1 MQAIL
6 APEVCPSCG
15 SPLEWKNDM
24 LYCVNSLCPAQVQK
38 RIEHF
43 AKSLK
48 IKGLGPKSIEKLG
61 LSSFQSIYD
70 MTYLEIRDA
79 LSSEKLAVKLL
90 QEIKHS
96 RRATLN
102 TLLPA
107 FSIPL
112 IGKTAA
118 TKLSAKFKNLLDLDE
133 DKCTVAGLG
142 PKATENL
149 LNWYNSKEYTELKE
163 LPFDWEFE
171 SPTVATEQKGA
182 VCISGK
188 LSSFKTKAEATK
200 ALSYAG
206 YQVKGSLTKDVVFL
220 INESGIESAK
230 TKQAQERGITIITS
244 LSDLIGEKDYGSIA

>member
-6 APEVCPSCG
+6 APEVCPSCE

-24 LYCVNSLCPAQVQK
+24 LYCTNILCPAQIQK

-43 AKSLK
+43 ARSLK

-61 LSSFQSIYD
+61 LTSFLDIYNLSYYSIKC
-70 MTYLEIRDA
+70 A
-79 LSSEKLAVKLL
+79 LSSEKLAIKLL
-90 QEIKHS
+90 REINHS
-96 RRATLN
+96 RKASMN
-102 TLLPA
+102 DVLPA

-118 TKLSAKFKNLLDLDE
+118 TKLSSKIKSLFDLDE
-133 DKCTVAGLG
+133 DKCKAAGLG
-142 PKATENL
+142 PKATESL
-149 LNWYNSKEYTELKE
+149 LSWYSDEFEKGLKK
-163 LPFDWEFE
+163 LPFDWQFQT
-171 SPTVATEQKGA
+171 PKIATETKGA

-206 YQVKGSLTKDVVFL
+206 YVVKSSLTKDVIFL
-220 INESGIESAK
+220 VNESGIESAK
-230 TKQAQERGITIITS
+230 TKEARERGITIITS
-244 LSDLIGEKDYGSIA
+244 LNEWIGD

>member
-1 MQAIL
+1 MQAIV

-15 SPLEWKNDM
+15 SPLEWKNDL
-24 LYCVNSLCPAQVQK
+24 LYCTHSLCPAQLQK

-43 AKSLK
+43 ARALK
-48 IKGLGPKSIEKLG
+48 IKGLGPKSIERLG
-61 LSSFQSIYD
+61 ITSFPKIYSLSYVD
-70 MTYLEIRDA
+70 MRDG
-79 LSSEKLAVKLL
+79 LSSEKLAIKLL
-90 QEIKHS
+90 REINHS
-96 RRATLN
+96 RKASMN
-102 TLLPA
+102 DVLPA

-118 TKLSAKFKNLLDLDE
+118 IKLSSKIKSLFDLDE
-133 DKCTVAGLG
+133 DKCKAAGLG
-142 PKATENL
+142 PKATESL
-149 LNWYNSKEYTELKE
+149 LSWYADEFQDSVQK
-163 LPFDWEFE
+163 LPFDWQFE
-171 SPTVATEQKGA
+171 TQKIANETKGA

-206 YQVKGSLTKDVVFL
+206 YMVKTTMAKDVIFL

-244 LSDLIGEKDYGSIA
+244 LKELIGD

>member
-15 SPLEWKNDM
+15 SPLEWRNDM
-24 LYCVNSLCPAQVQK
+24 LYCVSALCPAQIQK

-96 RRATLN
+96 RQATLN

-118 TKLSAKFKNLLDLDE
+118 TKLSAKLKNLLDLDE
-133 DKCTVAGLG
+133 YKCTVAGLG
-142 PKATENL
+142 PKATESL
-149 LNWYNSKEYTELKE
+149 LSWYADEFQDSVQK
-163 LPFDWEFE
+163 LPFDWQFE
-171 SPTVATEQKGA
+171 TQKIANETKGA

-200 ALSYAG
+200 ALSYAE
-206 YQVKGSLTKDVVFL
+206 YQVKTSLTKDVEFL
-220 INESGIESAK
+220 VNESGIESAK

-244 LSDLIGEKDYGSIA
+244 LKELIGD

>member
-6 APEVCPSCG
+6 APEVCPSCEY
-15 SPLEWKNDM
+15 SLEWKNDM
-24 LYCVNSLCPAQVQK
+24 LYCTNILCPAQIQK

-43 AKSLK
+43 ARSLK

-61 LSSFQSIYD
+61 LTSLLDIYNLS
-70 MTYLEIRDA
+70 YYNIKCA
-79 LSSEKLAVKLL
+79 LSSEKLAIKLL
-90 QEIKHS
+90 REINHS
-96 RRATLN
+96 RKASMN
-102 TLLPA
+102 DVLPA

-118 TKLSAKFKNLLDLDE
+118 TKLSSKIKSLFDLDE
-133 DKCTVAGLG
+133 DKCKAAGLG
-142 PKATENL
+142 PKATESL
-149 LNWYNSKEYTELKE
+149 LSWYSDEFEGSLKK
-163 LPFDWEFE
+163 LPFDWQFQT
-171 SPTVATEQKGA
+171 PKIATETKGA

-206 YQVKGSLTKDVVFL
+206 YVVKTSLTKDVIFL

-230 TKQAQERGITIITS
+230 TKEARERGITIITS
-244 LSDLIGEKDYGSIA
+244 LNEWIGD

>member
-15 SPLEWKNDM
+15 SPLEWRNDM
-24 LYCVNSLCPAQVQK
+24 LYCENILCPAQIQK

-43 AKSLK
+43 ARSLK

-61 LSSFQSIYD
+61 LTSLLDIYNLSYYSIKG
-70 MTYLEIRDA
+70 A
-79 LSSEKLAVKLL
+79 LSSEKLAIKLL
-90 QEIKHS
+90 REINHS
-96 RRATLN
+96 RKASMN
-102 TLLPA
+102 DVLPA

-118 TKLSAKFKNLLDLDE
+118 TKLSSKIKSLFDLDE
-133 DKCTVAGLG
+133 DKCKAAGLG
-142 PKATENL
+142 PKATESL
-149 LNWYNSKEYTELKE
+149 LSWYSNEFEGSLKK
-163 LPFDWEFE
+163 LPFDWQFQT
-171 SPTVATEQKGA
+171 PKIATETKGV

-206 YQVKGSLTKDVVFL
+206 YMVKTTMAKDVIFL

-230 TKQAQERGITIITS
+230 TKQARERGITIITS
-244 LSDLIGEKDYGSIA
+244 LNELIGD

>member
-6 APEVCPSCG
+6 APEVCPSCE

-24 LYCVNSLCPAQVQK
+24 LYCTNILCPAQIQK

-43 AKSLK
+43 ARSLK

-61 LSSFQSIYD
+61 LTSLLDIYNLSYYSIKC
-70 MTYLEIRDA
+70 A
-79 LSSEKLAVKLL
+79 LSSEKLAIKLL
-90 QEIKHS
+90 REINHS
-96 RRATLN
+96 RKASMN
-102 TLLPA
+102 DVLPA

-118 TKLSAKFKNLLDLDE
+118 TKLSSKIKSLFDLDE
-133 DKCTVAGLG
+133 DKCKAAGLG
-142 PKATENL
+142 PKATESL
-149 LNWYNSKEYTELKE
+149 LSWYSDEFEDSLKK
-163 LPFDWEFE
+163 LPFDWQFQT
-171 SPTVATEQKGA
+171 PKIATETKGA
-182 VCISGK
+182 VCITGK

-206 YQVKGSLTKDVVFL
+206 YVVKSSLTKDVIFL

-230 TKQAQERGITIITS
+230 TKEARERGITIITS
-244 LSDLIGEKDYGSIA
+244 LNEWIGD

>member
-6 APEVCPSCG
+6 APEVCPSCE

-24 LYCVNSLCPAQVQK
+24 LYCTNILCPAQIQK

-43 AKSLK
+43 ARSLK

-61 LSSFQSIYD
+61 LTSLLDIYNLSYYSIKG
-70 MTYLEIRDA
+70 A
-79 LSSEKLAVKLL
+79 LSSEKLAIKLL
-90 QEIKHS
+90 REINHS
-96 RRATLN
+96 RKASMN
-102 TLLPA
+102 DVLPA

-118 TKLSAKFKNLLDLDE
+118 TKLSSKIKSLFDLDE
-133 DKCTVAGLG
+133 DKCKAAGLG
-142 PKATENL
+142 PKATESL
-149 LNWYNSKEYTELKE
+149 LSWYSDEFENGLKK
-163 LPFDWEFE
+163 LPFDWQFQT
-171 SPTVATEQKGA
+171 PKIATETKGA

-206 YQVKGSLTKDVVFL
+206 YVVKSSLTKDVIFL
-220 INESGIESAK
+220 VNESGIESAK
-230 TKQAQERGITIITS
+230 TKEARERGITIITS
-244 LSDLIGEKDYGSIA
+244 LNEWIGD

>member
-6 APEVCPSCG
+6 APEVCPSCEY
-15 SPLEWKNDM
+15 SLEWKNDM
-24 LYCVNSLCPAQVQK
+24 LYCTNILCPAQIQK

-43 AKSLK
+43 ARSLK

-61 LSSFQSIYD
+61 LTSLLDIYNLSYY
-70 MTYLEIRDA
+70 TIKSA
-79 LSSEKLAVKLL
+79 LSSEKLAIKLL
-90 QEIKHS
+90 REINHS
-96 RRATLN
+96 RKASMN
-102 TLLPA
+102 DVLPA

-118 TKLSAKFKNLLDLDE
+118 TKLSSKIKSLFDLDE
-133 DKCTVAGLG
+133 DKCKAAGLG
-142 PKATENL
+142 PKATESL
-149 LNWYNSKEYTELKE
+149 LSWYSGEFENGLKK
-163 LPFDWEFE
+163 LPFDWQFQT
-171 SPTVATEQKGA
+171 PKIATETKGA

-206 YQVKGSLTKDVVFL
+206 YVVKSSLTKDVIFL

-230 TKQAQERGITIITS
+230 TKEARERGITIITS
-244 LSDLIGEKDYGSIA
+244 LNEWIGD

>member
-6 APEVCPSCG
+6 APEVCPSCE

-24 LYCVNSLCPAQVQK
+24 LYCTNILCPAQIQK

-43 AKSLK
+43 ARSLK

-61 LSSFQSIYD
+61 LTSLLDIYNLSYYSI
-70 MTYLEIRDA
+70 ECA
-79 LSSEKLAVKLL
+79 LSSEKLAIKLL
-90 QEIKHS
+90 REINHS
-96 RRATLN
+96 RKASMN
-102 TLLPA
+102 DVLPA

-118 TKLSAKFKNLLDLDE
+118 TKLSSKIKSLFDLDE
-133 DKCTVAGLG
+133 DKCKAAGLG
-142 PKATENL
+142 PKATESL
-149 LNWYNSKEYTELKE
+149 LSWYSNEFEESLQE
-163 LPFDWEFE
+163 LPFDWQFQT
-171 SPTVATEQKGA
+171 PKIATETKGA

-206 YQVKGSLTKDVVFL
+206 YVVKSSLTKDVIFL
-220 INESGIESAK
+220 VNESGIESAK
-230 TKQAQERGITIITS
+230 TKEARERGITIITS
-244 LSDLIGEKDYGSIA
+244 LNEWIGD

>member
-6 APEVCPSCG
+6 APEVCPSCE

-24 LYCVNSLCPAQVQK
+24 LYCTNILCPAQIQK

-43 AKSLK
+43 ARSLK

-61 LSSFQSIYD
+61 LTSLLDIYNLSYYSIKC
-70 MTYLEIRDA
+70 A
-79 LSSEKLAVKLL
+79 LSSEKLAIKLL
-90 QEIKHS
+90 REINHS
-96 RRATLN
+96 RKASMN
-102 TLLPA
+102 DVLPA

-118 TKLSAKFKNLLDLDE
+118 TKLSSKIKSLFDLDE
-133 DKCTVAGLG
+133 DKCKAAGLG
-142 PKATENL
+142 PKATESL
-149 LNWYNSKEYTELKE
+149 LSWYSDEFEESLQE
-163 LPFDWEFE
+163 LPFDWQFQT
-171 SPTVATEQKGA
+171 PKIATETKGA

-206 YQVKGSLTKDVVFL
+206 YVVKSSLTKDVIFL

-230 TKQAQERGITIITS
+230 TKEARERGITIITS
-244 LSDLIGEKDYGSIA
+244 LNEWIGD

>member
-15 SPLEWKNDM
+15 SPLEWRNDM
-24 LYCVNSLCPAQVQK
+24 LYCANILCPAQIQK

-43 AKSLK
+43 ARSLK

-61 LSSFQSIYD
+61 LTSLLDIYNLSYYSIKG
-70 MTYLEIRDA
+70 A
-79 LSSEKLAVKLL
+79 LSSEKLAIKLL
-90 QEIKHS
+90 REINHS
-96 RRATLN
+96 RKASMN
-102 TLLPA
+102 DVLPA

-118 TKLSAKFKNLLDLDE
+118 TKLSTKLKSLLDLDE
-133 DKCTVAGLG
+133 DKCKAAGLG
-142 PKATENL
+142 PKATESL
-149 LNWYNSKEYTELKE
+149 LSWYADEFQDSLQK
-163 LPFDWEFE
+163 LPFDWQFE
-171 SPTVATEQKGA
+171 TQKIANETKGA

-206 YQVKGSLTKDVVFL
+206 YQVKTSLTKDVQFL
-220 INESGIESAK
+220 VNESGIESAK

-244 LSDLIGEKDYGSIA
+244 LKELIGD

>member
-6 APEVCPSCG
+6 APEVCPSCE

-24 LYCVNSLCPAQVQK
+24 LYCTNILCPAQIQK

-43 AKSLK
+43 ARSLK

-61 LSSFQSIYD
+61 LTSLLDIYNLSYYSIKG
-70 MTYLEIRDA
+70 A
-79 LSSEKLAVKLL
+79 LSSEKLAIKLL
-90 QEIKHS
+90 REINHS
-96 RRATLN
+96 RKASMN
-102 TLLPA
+102 DVLPA

-118 TKLSAKFKNLLDLDE
+118 TKLSSKIKSLFDLDE
-133 DKCTVAGLG
+133 DKCKAAGLG
-142 PKATENL
+142 PKATESL
-149 LNWYNSKEYTELKE
+149 LSWYSNEFEDSLKK
-163 LPFDWEFE
+163 LPFDWQFQT
-171 SPTVATEQKGA
+171 PKIATETKGA

-206 YQVKGSLTKDVVFL
+206 YVVKSSLTKDVIFL
-220 INESGIESAK
+220 VNESGIESAK
-230 TKQAQERGITIITS
+230 TKEARERGITIITS
-244 LSDLIGEKDYGSIA
+244 LNEWIGD

>member
-15 SPLEWKNDM
+15 SPLEWRNDM
-24 LYCVNSLCPAQVQK
+24 LYCENILCPAQIQK

-43 AKSLK
+43 ARSLK

-61 LSSFQSIYD
+61 LTSLLDIYNLSYYSIKG
-70 MTYLEIRDA
+70 A
-79 LSSEKLAVKLL
+79 LSSEKLAIKLL
-90 QEIKHS
+90 REINHS
-96 RRATLN
+96 RKASMN
-102 TLLPA
+102 DVLPA

-118 TKLSAKFKNLLDLDE
+118 TKLSSKIKSLFDLDE
-133 DKCTVAGLG
+133 DKCKAPGLG
-142 PKATENL
+142 PKATESL
-149 LNWYNSKEYTELKE
+149 LSWYSNEFEDSLKK
-163 LPFDWEFE
+163 LPFDWQFQT
-171 SPTVATEQKGA
+171 PKIATETKGA

-206 YQVKGSLTKDVVFL
+206 YVVKSSLTKDVIFL
-220 INESGIESAK
+220 VNESGIESAK
-230 TKQAQERGITIITS
+230 TKEARERGITIITS
-244 LSDLIGEKDYGSIA
+244 LNEWIGD

>member
-15 SPLEWKNDM
+15 SPLEWRNDM
-24 LYCVNSLCPAQVQK
+24 LYCENILCPAQIQK

-43 AKSLK
+43 ARSLK

-61 LSSFQSIYD
+61 LTSLLDIYNLSYYSIKY
-70 MTYLEIRDA
+70 A
-79 LSSEKLAVKLL
+79 LSSEKLAIKLL
-90 QEIKHS
+90 REINHS
-96 RRATLN
+96 RKASMN
-102 TLLPA
+102 DVLPA

-118 TKLSAKFKNLLDLDE
+118 TKLSSKIKSLFDLDE
-133 DKCTVAGLG
+133 DKCKAAGLG
-142 PKATENL
+142 PKATESL
-149 LNWYNSKEYTELKE
+149 LSWYSNEFEGSLKK
-163 LPFDWEFE
+163 LPFDWQFQT
-171 SPTVATEQKGA
+171 PKIATETKGA

-206 YQVKGSLTKDVVFL
+206 YVVKTSLTKDVIFL
-220 INESGIESAK
+220 VNESGIESAK
-230 TKQAQERGITIITS
+230 TKEARERGITIITS
-244 LSDLIGEKDYGSIA
+244 LNEWIGD

>member
-6 APEVCPSCG
+6 APEVCPSCE
-15 SPLEWKNDM
+15 SALEWKNDM
-24 LYCVNSLCPAQVQK
+24 LYCTHSLCPAQIQK

-43 AKSLK
+43 ARSLK

-61 LSSFQSIYD
+61 LTSLLDIYNLS
-70 MTYLEIRDA
+70 YYNIKCA
-79 LSSEKLAVKLL
+79 LSSEKLAIKLL
-90 QEIKHS
+90 REINHS
-96 RRATLN
+96 RKASMN
-102 TLLPA
+102 DVLPA

-118 TKLSAKFKNLLDLDE
+118 TKLSSKIKSLFDLDE
-133 DKCTVAGLG
+133 DKCKAAGLG
-142 PKATENL
+142 PKATESL
-149 LNWYNSKEYTELKE
+149 LSWYSDEFEDSLKK
-163 LPFDWEFE
+163 LPFDWQFQT
-171 SPTVATEQKGA
+171 PKIATETKGA

-206 YQVKGSLTKDVVFL
+206 YVVKSSLTKDVIFL

-230 TKQAQERGITIITS
+230 TKEARERGITIITS
-244 LSDLIGEKDYGSIA
+244 LNEWIGD

>member
-6 APEVCPSCG
+6 APEVCPSCE

-24 LYCVNSLCPAQVQK
+24 LYCTNILCPAQIQK

-43 AKSLK
+43 ARSLK

-61 LSSFQSIYD
+61 LTSLLDIYNLSYYSIKG
-70 MTYLEIRDA
+70 A
-79 LSSEKLAVKLL
+79 LSSEKLAIKLL
-90 QEIKHS
+90 REINHS
-96 RRATLN
+96 RKASMN
-102 TLLPA
+102 DVLPA

-118 TKLSAKFKNLLDLDE
+118 TKLSSKIKSLFDLDE
-133 DKCTVAGLG
+133 DKCKAAGLG
-142 PKATENL
+142 PKATESL
-149 LNWYNSKEYTELKE
+149 LSWYSDEFEDSLKK
-163 LPFDWEFE
+163 LPFDWQFQT
-171 SPTVATEQKGA
+171 PKIATETKGA

-206 YQVKGSLTKDVVFL
+206 YVVKSSLTKDVIFL
-220 INESGIESAK
+220 VNESGIESAK
-230 TKQAQERGITIITS
+230 TKEARERGITIITS
-244 LSDLIGEKDYGSIA
+244 LNEWIGD

>member
-6 APEVCPSCG
+6 APEVCPSCE

-24 LYCVNSLCPAQVQK
+24 LYCTNILCPAQIQK

-43 AKSLK
+43 ARSLK

-61 LSSFQSIYD
+61 LTSLLDIYNLSYYSIKG
-70 MTYLEIRDA
+70 A
-79 LSSEKLAVKLL
+79 LSSEKLAIKLL
-90 QEIKHS
+90 REINHS
-96 RRATLN
+96 RKASMN
-102 TLLPA
+102 DVLPA

-118 TKLSAKFKNLLDLDE
+118 TKLSSKIKSLFDLDE
-133 DKCTVAGLG
+133 DKCKAAGLG
-142 PKATENL
+142 PKATESL
-149 LNWYNSKEYTELKE
+149 LSWYSDEFEKGLKK
-163 LPFDWEFE
+163 LPFDWQFQT
-171 SPTVATEQKGA
+171 PKIATETKGA

-206 YQVKGSLTKDVVFL
+206 YVVKSSLTKDVIFL
-220 INESGIESAK
+220 VNESGIESAK
-230 TKQAQERGITIITS
+230 TKEARERGITIITS
-244 LSDLIGEKDYGSIA
+244 LNEWIGD

>member
-6 APEVCPSCG
+6 APEVCPSCE

-24 LYCVNSLCPAQVQK
+24 LYCTNILCPAQIQK

-43 AKSLK
+43 ARSLK

-61 LSSFQSIYD
+61 LTSLLDIYNLS
-70 MTYLEIRDA
+70 YYNIKCA
-79 LSSEKLAVKLL
+79 LSSEKLAIKLL
-90 QEIKHS
+90 REINHS
-96 RRATLN
+96 RKASMN
-102 TLLPA
+102 DVLPA

-118 TKLSAKFKNLLDLDE
+118 TKLSSKIKSLFDLDE
-133 DKCTVAGLG
+133 DNCKAAGLG
-142 PKATENL
+142 PKATESL
-149 LNWYNSKEYTELKE
+149 LSWYSGEFEDSLKE
-163 LPFDWEFE
+163 LPFDWQFQT
-171 SPTVATEQKGA
+171 PKIATETKGA

-206 YQVKGSLTKDVVFL
+206 YVVKSSLTKDVIFL
-220 INESGIESAK
+220 VNESGIESAK
-230 TKQAQERGITIITS
+230 TKEARERGITIITS
-244 LSDLIGEKDYGSIA
+244 LNEWIGD

>member
-15 SPLEWKNDM
+15 SPLEWRNDM
-24 LYCVNSLCPAQVQK
+24 LYCENILCPAQIQK

-43 AKSLK
+43 ARSLK

-61 LSSFQSIYD
+61 LTSLLDIYNLSYYSIKG
-70 MTYLEIRDA
+70 A
-79 LSSEKLAVKLL
+79 LSSEKLAIKLL
-90 QEIKHS
+90 REINHS
-96 RRATLN
+96 RKASMN
-102 TLLPA
+102 DVLPA

-118 TKLSAKFKNLLDLDE
+118 TKLSSKIKSLFDLDE
-133 DKCTVAGLG
+133 DKCKAAGLG
-142 PKATENL
+142 PKATESL
-149 LNWYNSKEYTELKE
+149 LSWYSNEFEDSLKK
-163 LPFDWEFE
+163 LPFDWQFQT
-171 SPTVATEQKGA
+171 PKIATETKGA

-206 YQVKGSLTKDVVFL
+206 YQVTTTMAKDVIFL

-230 TKQAQERGITIITS
+230 TKEARERGITIITS
-244 LSDLIGEKDYGSIA
+244 LNEWIGD

>member
-6 APEVCPSCG
+6 APEVCPSCEY
-15 SPLEWKNDM
+15 SLEWKNDM
-24 LYCVNSLCPAQVQK
+24 LYCTNILCPAQIQK

-43 AKSLK
+43 ARSLK

-61 LSSFQSIYD
+61 LTSFLDIYNLSYYSIKS
-70 MTYLEIRDA
+70 A
-79 LSSEKLAVKLL
+79 LSSEKLAIKLL
-90 QEIKHS
+90 REINHS
-96 RRATLN
+96 RKASMN
-102 TLLPA
+102 DVLPA

-118 TKLSAKFKNLLDLDE
+118 TKLSSKIKSLFDLDE
-133 DKCTVAGLG
+133 DKCKAAGLG
-142 PKATENL
+142 PKATESL
-149 LNWYNSKEYTELKE
+149 LSWYSDEFEDSLKK
-163 LPFDWEFE
+163 LPFDWQFQT
-171 SPTVATEQKGA
+171 PKIATETKGA

-206 YQVKGSLTKDVVFL
+206 YVVKSSLTKDVIFL

-230 TKQAQERGITIITS
+230 TKEARERGITIITS
-244 LSDLIGEKDYGSIA
+244 LNEWIGD

>member
-6 APEVCPSCG
+6 APEVCPSCE

-24 LYCVNSLCPAQVQK
+24 LYCTNILCPAQIQK

-43 AKSLK
+43 ARSLK

-61 LSSFQSIYD
+61 LTSLLDIYNLSYYSIKG
-70 MTYLEIRDA
+70 A
-79 LSSEKLAVKLL
+79 LSSEKLAIKLL
-90 QEIKHS
+90 REINHS
-96 RRATLN
+96 RKASMN
-102 TLLPA
+102 DVLPA

-118 TKLSAKFKNLLDLDE
+118 TKLSSKIKSLFDLDE
-133 DKCTVAGLG
+133 DKCKAAGLG
-142 PKATENL
+142 PKATESL
-149 LNWYNSKEYTELKE
+149 LSWYSNEFEGSLKK
-163 LPFDWEFE
+163 LPFDWQFQT
-171 SPTVATEQKGA
+171 PKIATETKGA

-206 YQVKGSLTKDVVFL
+206 YVVKSSLTKDVIFL
-220 INESGIESAK
+220 VNESGIESAK
-230 TKQAQERGITIITS
+230 TKEARERGITIITS
-244 LSDLIGEKDYGSIA
+244 LNEWIGD

>member
-6 APEVCPSCG
+6 APEVCPSCE

-24 LYCVNSLCPAQVQK
+24 LYCTNILCPAQIQK

-43 AKSLK
+43 ARSLK

-61 LSSFQSIYD
+61 LTSLLDIYNLSYYSI
-70 MTYLEIRDA
+70 ECA
-79 LSSEKLAVKLL
+79 LSSEKLAIKLL
-90 QEIKHS
+90 REINHS
-96 RRATLN
+96 RKASMN
-102 TLLPA
+102 DVLPA

-118 TKLSAKFKNLLDLDE
+118 TKLSSKIKSLFDLDE
-133 DKCTVAGLG
+133 DKCKAAGLG
-142 PKATENL
+142 PKATESL
-149 LNWYNSKEYTELKE
+149 LSWYSNEFEDSLKK
-163 LPFDWEFE
+163 LPFDWQFQT
-171 SPTVATEQKGA
+171 PKIATETKGA

-206 YQVKGSLTKDVVFL
+206 YVVKSSLTKDVIFL
-220 INESGIESAK
+220 VNESGIESAK
-230 TKQAQERGITIITS
+230 TKEARERGITIITS
-244 LSDLIGEKDYGSIA
+244 LNELIGD

>member
-6 APEVCPSCG
+6 APEVCPSCE

-24 LYCVNSLCPAQVQK
+24 LYCTNILCPAQIQK

-43 AKSLK
+43 ARSLK

-61 LSSFQSIYD
+61 LTSLLDIYNLSYYSIKC
-70 MTYLEIRDA
+70 A
-79 LSSEKLAVKLL
+79 LSSEKLAIKLL
-90 QEIKHS
+90 REINHS
-96 RRATLN
+96 RKASMN
-102 TLLPA
+102 DVLPA

-118 TKLSAKFKNLLDLDE
+118 TKLSSKIKSLFDLDE
-133 DKCTVAGLG
+133 DKCKAAGLG
-142 PKATENL
+142 PKATESL
-149 LNWYNSKEYTELKE
+149 LSWYSDEFEDSLKK
-163 LPFDWEFE
+163 LPFDWQFQT
-171 SPTVATEQKGA
+171 PKIATETKGA

-206 YQVKGSLTKDVVFL
+206 YVVKSSLTKDVIFL
-220 INESGIESAK
+220 VNESGIESAK
-230 TKQAQERGITIITS
+230 TKEARERGITIITS
-244 LSDLIGEKDYGSIA
+244 LNEWIVD